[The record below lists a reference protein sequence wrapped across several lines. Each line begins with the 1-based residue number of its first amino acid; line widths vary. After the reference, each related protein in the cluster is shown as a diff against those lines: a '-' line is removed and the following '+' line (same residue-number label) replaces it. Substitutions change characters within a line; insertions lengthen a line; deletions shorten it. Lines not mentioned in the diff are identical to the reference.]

1 MTYTEMVK
9 KYIAKKFLTCK
20 EQNQKYID
28 LHAKD
33 IHKELGLT
41 ERYPI
46 VCNAMK
52 QMMTNN
58 DVYVSETDSRQ
69 SSSIIIRY
77 CLKDK

>member
-1 MTYTEMVK
+1 MTYTETVR
-9 KYIAKKFLTCK
+9 KYIAEKFLTCK
-20 EQNQKYID
+20 EKNQKYIE

-33 IHKELGLT
+33 IHKKLGFT

-58 DVYVSETDSRQ
+58 DVYVSETESRQ
-69 SSSIIIRY
+69 SPSIIIRY
-77 CLKDK
+77 YLKDK